1 MSLSRVLYRIRQ
13 FYLALWAAADPRD
26 LEQARAVLTPAQVAL
41 FTGMQSGE
49 QAHAVSVYRQLV
61 AQGETSSDLLA
72 AALMHDVGKSLSP
85 LRLWERVLIVL
96 ARAFFPAQSRRW
108 GSLPAEGLRGSRPP
122 SPESSFARSP
132 SPLTG
137 YGENIKN
144 LGVLGSRAAQNTQ
157 ISGFSPRSLP
167 VSGGEK
173 EGNAAELRSG
183 DERGN
188 LSIPEE
194 AIRGWRRTFIV
205 AEQHPAWGAALA
217 AEAGASP
224 RLVTLI
230 RLHQEVPPTE
240 ADPETRRLLSKLQ
253 AVDDNN

>member
-72 AALMHDVGKSLSP
+72 AALLHDVGKSLSP

-96 ARAFFPAQSRRW
+96 ARAFFPTQSRHW
-108 GSLPAEGLRGSRPP
+108 GSLPAEGLRGSRP
-122 SPESSFARSP
+122 
-132 SPLTG
+132 L
-137 YGENIKN
+137 
-144 LGVLGSRAAQNTQ
+144 
-157 ISGFSPRSLP
+157 SLS
-167 VSGGEK
+167 VSGVDKG
-173 EGNAAELRSG
+173 GDAAGLRSG
-183 DERGN
+183 NERGN

-194 AIRGWRRTFIV
+194 AIRGWRRAFII

-230 RLHQEVPPTE
+230 RLHQEVPPME

>member
-13 FYLALWAAADPRD
+13 FYLALRATADPRD
-26 LEQARAVLTPAQVAL
+26 LEQARSVLTPAQAAL
-41 FTGMQSGE
+41 FTRMQSSE

-61 AQGETSSDLLA
+61 AQGESSYDLLA
-72 AALMHDVGKSLSP
+72 AALLHDVGKSLSP

-108 GSLPAEGLRGSRPP
+108 GSLPAERL
-122 SPESSFARSP
+122 
-132 SPLTG
+132 
-137 YGENIKN
+137 
-144 LGVLGSRAAQNTQ
+144 
-157 ISGFSPRSLP
+157 
-167 VSGGEK
+167 
-173 EGNAAELRSG
+173 
-183 DERGN
+183 
-188 LSIPEE
+188 
-194 AIRGWRRTFIV
+194 RGWRRAFIV

-230 RLHQEVPPTE
+230 RLHQEVPPNE

-253 AVDDNN
+253 AVDDNH

>member
-108 GSLPAEGLRGSRPP
+108 GSLPAEGLRGSLPP

-132 SPLTG
+132 SPL
-137 YGENIKN
+137 
-144 LGVLGSRAAQNTQ
+144 SH
-157 ISGFSPRSLP
+157 P

>member
-1 MSLSRVLYRIRQ
+1 MSLSRVLYRVRQ
-13 FYLALWAAADPRD
+13 FYFALRAVADPQD
-26 LEQARAVLTPAQVAL
+26 LEQARSVLAPAQVAL
-41 FTGMQSGE
+41 FSGMQPSE

-72 AALMHDVGKSLSP
+72 AALLHDVGKSLSP

-108 GSLPAEGLRGSRPP
+108 GSLPAVGL
-122 SPESSFARSP
+122 
-132 SPLTG
+132 
-137 YGENIKN
+137 
-144 LGVLGSRAAQNTQ
+144 
-157 ISGFSPRSLP
+157 
-167 VSGGEK
+167 GGWK
-173 EGNAAELRSG
+173 HA
-183 DERGN
+183 
-188 LSIPEE
+188 
-194 AIRGWRRTFIV
+194 FVV

-230 RLHQEVPPTE
+230 RLHQEAPPTE
-240 ADPETRRLLSKLQ
+240 ADPETRRLLIKLQ